1 MYLLARISTLKSPE
15 SRICREKHDFQDCSC
30 THLHQD
36 PRSVGEVVW
45 KWSLVCSFRRSGWLV
60 QLTFS
65 LQDTNSKPLSARSE
79 LWRLYGLCCAEVLG
93 WFVSHEAQ
101 ASTRPHCCLSV
112 FSPGSWSALSLTAK
126 IVTLSLCSNT
136 LLSVL
141 PFFLSLFFSHLLV
154 SRKVTSTK
162 LFVSFLLAFTGL
174 KAQLKQNS
182 SGSYS
187 TPPFNPKAF
196 RDI

>member
-1 MYLLARISTLKSPE
+1 MFLLARISTLKSPE

-112 FSPGSWSALSLTAK
+112 FSPGSWSALCLTAK
-126 IVTLSLCSNT
+126 IVTLSWLVFKYSSFC
-136 LLSVL
+136 VA
-141 PFFLSLFFSHLLV
+141 FFSLSLLLTPSCV
-154 SRKVTSTK
+154 QESNLHKTLRV
-162 LFVSFLLAFTGL
+162 F
-174 KAQLKQNS
+174 S
-182 SGSYS
+182 SGFYWTQS
-187 TPPFNPKAF
+187 TA
-196 RDI
+196 